1 LERKVLTKKNKNCPL
16 LFYIIAHYIISDNN
30 CILRMESNGSTNK
43 TLLFDIMQKLMQS
56 YYSFLKTDAPYKT
69 TTVIDDGSIPIAT
82 KTSPFDTL
90 KKLNGSLNPKFPKY
104 FCFVGDRTVL
114 GDNDE
119 YENEKQIKYEKRN
132 NPLGVVSSY
141 DLATS
146 SKIETFNHL
155 TALLA
160 KRQQMGMGYNT
171 FRYKGTIFLGP
182 GQTLRGVDEDVLL
195 SCSRVMFSDV
205 DSEKSYIAIAYLS
218 DIFPRTSTLMVF
230 APKDQGLAVA
240 NQAQTRWK
248 NIISERK
255 IERIYPLNMLLTTE
269 GEIDDWFVKESDFDH
284 FLAPFLSVTR
294 YLIHPEAYSPIIE
307 TEETRIKFERTMLDY
322 DVDKANRIKDDLD
335 LLPKSTDGAPKD
347 ESTKDLIRWTR
358 AIMLVDAVPYYRH
371 DASKVSPEPRRPPLS
386 VDKIKELWH
395 TRGSRKGKD
404 RVGK

>member
-1 LERKVLTKKNKNCPL
+1 
-16 LFYIIAHYIISDNN
+16 
-30 CILRMESNGSTNK
+30 MESNGSTNK

-56 YYSFLKTDAPYKT
+56 YYSFLKTDAPYNITKMQ
-69 TTVIDDGSIPIAT
+69 DDDSIPVAT

-90 KKLNGSLNPKFPKY
+90 KKLNRSLNPKFPKY
-104 FCFVGDRTVL
+104 FCFAGNGKSFDDALTL
-114 GDNDE
+114 
-119 YENEKQIKYEKRN
+119 ENEQEFTYKKSD
-132 NPLGVVSSY
+132 NPLGVFSSEG
-141 DLATS
+141 LKTS

-182 GQTLRGVDEDVLL
+182 GKTLRDVNENVLL

-240 NQAQTRWK
+240 NQARTRW
-248 NIISERK
+248 EK
-255 IERIYPLNMLLTTE
+255 ITSLQRERIHPLNELLTTE
-269 GEIDDWFVKESDFDH
+269 GKIDDWFVKESDFDH

-307 TEETRIKFERTMLDY
+307 TKEKRIEFEKTMLDY
-322 DVDKANRIKDDLD
+322 DKDKANWIKDDLD
-335 LLPKSTDGAPKD
+335 LLPESTDGAPKD
-347 ESTKDLIRWTR
+347 ESTKHLIRWTR

-371 DASKVSPEPRRPPLS
+371 DTDEVSPEPRRPPLD
-386 VDKIKELWH
+386 VDKILELWN
-395 TRGSRKGKD
+395 TRGSTKGK
-404 RVGK
+404 KPS

>member
-1 LERKVLTKKNKNCPL
+1 
-16 LFYIIAHYIISDNN
+16 
-30 CILRMESNGSTNK
+30 MESNGTTNK

-56 YYSFLKTDAPYKT
+56 YYSFLKTDSPYKI
-69 TTVIDDGSIPIAT
+69 TTVQDDESIPIPT

-90 KKLNGSLNPKFPKY
+90 KTLNVSLNPKYPKY
-104 FCFVGDRTVL
+104 FCFV
-114 GDNDE
+114 
-119 YENEKQIKYEKRN
+119 NEKEINDDDEKNNELELKYKRRN

-141 DLATS
+141 GLATS

-182 GQTLRGVDEDVLL
+182 GRALGGVDKDVLL

-240 NQAQTRWK
+240 KQAKTRWE
-248 NIISERK
+248 NIISQQKKEP
-255 IERIYPLNMLLTTE
+255 IYPLNTLLTTE
-269 GEIDDWFVKESDFDH
+269 GNIDDWFVKESDFDH

-294 YLIHPEAYSPIIE
+294 HLIHPEAYSPIIE
-307 TEETRIKFERTMLDY
+307 TKKKREEFEKAMLDY

-347 ESTKDLIRWTR
+347 ESTKHLIRWTR

-371 DASKVSPEPRRPPLS
+371 DTSKVSPEPRRPPLD
-386 VDKIKELWH
+386 VKTIQELWH
-395 TRGSRKGKD
+395 TKESIKGKEKEKEKERED
-404 RVGK
+404 K

>member
-1 LERKVLTKKNKNCPL
+1 
-16 LFYIIAHYIISDNN
+16 
-30 CILRMESNGSTNK
+30 MESDGSTNK
-43 TLLFDIMQKLMQS
+43 TLLFGIMQKLMQS
-56 YYSFLKTDAPYKT
+56 YYSFLKTDSPYKI
-69 TTVIDDGSIPIAT
+69 TTVQDDESIPIPT

-90 KKLNGSLNPKFPKY
+90 KTLNVSLNPKYPKY
-104 FCFVGDRTVL
+104 FCYAGNGREFGEESDGL
-114 GDNDE
+114 Q
-119 YENEKQIKYEKRN
+119 NELEFKYTKSD

-141 DLATS
+141 GLATS

-171 FRYKGTIFLGP
+171 FRYKGTLFLGP
-182 GQTLRGVDEDVLL
+182 GRTLRGVDEDVLL

-230 APKDQGLAVA
+230 APKGQGLAVA

-248 NIISERK
+248 NIISQPE
-255 IERIYPLNMLLTTE
+255 IEPIYPLNTLLTTE

-294 YLIHPEAYSPIIE
+294 YLIHPDAYSPINE
-307 TEETRIKFERTMLDY
+307 TKKKQIKFERTMLDY
-322 DVDKANRIKDDLD
+322 DRDKANRIKDDLD

-371 DASKVSPEPRRPPLS
+371 DTTKVSPVPRRPPLD
-386 VDKIKELWH
+386 VDTIRELW
-395 TRGSRKGKD
+395 SEASKKGK
-404 RVGK
+404 GKGPE

>member
-1 LERKVLTKKNKNCPL
+1 
-16 LFYIIAHYIISDNN
+16 
-30 CILRMESNGSTNK
+30 MESHGSTNK

-56 YYSFLKTDAPYKT
+56 YYSFLKTDSPYQI
-69 TTVIDDGSIPIAT
+69 TTVQDDDSIPIAT

-104 FCFVGDRTVL
+104 FCFAG
-114 GDNDE
+114 
-119 YENEKQIKYEKRN
+119 NEKLIGDPPTLDNEREFTYKKSN
-132 NPLGVVSSY
+132 NPLGVFSSNG
-141 DLATS
+141 LTTS

-182 GQTLRGVDEDVLL
+182 GRTLRGVDKDVLL

-240 NQAQTRWK
+240 EQAQTRWK
-248 NIISERK
+248 NIILLQEETELIK
-255 IERIYPLNMLLTTE
+255 PLNKLLTTE

-307 TEETRIKFERTMLDY
+307 TKGKRKEFERTMLDY
-322 DVDKANRIKDDLD
+322 DKDKANWIKDDLD
-335 LLPKSTDGAPKD
+335 LLPESTDGAPKD
-347 ESTKDLIRWTR
+347 ESTKHLIRWTR

-371 DASKVSPEPRRPPLS
+371 DTDKVSPEPRRPPLD
-386 VDKIKELWH
+386 VDKILELWH
-395 TRGSRKGKD
+395 TRGPTKD
-404 RVGK
+404 KEPSDK